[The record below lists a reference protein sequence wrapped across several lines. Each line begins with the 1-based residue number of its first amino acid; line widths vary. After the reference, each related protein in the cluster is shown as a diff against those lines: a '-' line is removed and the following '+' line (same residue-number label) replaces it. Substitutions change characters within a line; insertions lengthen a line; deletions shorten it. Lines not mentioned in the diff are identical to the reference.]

1 MGPMTSIWGAAPRSV
16 LAEARGRETAV
27 DLKPIPAFG
36 ERLPNQ
42 DYVCRPSAYVLVRD
56 LRNRVA
62 TVRTLSGIFL
72 PGGGIN
78 PGESAKEAAAREARE
93 ECGFEIRLDGEIG
106 VADEYLYAE
115 MESTFFLKRSSFF
128 RASLT
133 ASGLG
138 SESDHELVW
147 LPQGEAES
155 AMKYGSHRWALIRD
169 SA

>member
-1 MGPMTSIWGAAPRSV
+1 MDS
-16 LAEARGRETAV
+16 
-27 DLKPIPAFG
+27 KPIQAFG
-36 ERLPNQ
+36 ERLPDQN
-42 DYVCRPSAYVLVRD
+42 YVSRPSAYVLVRD
-56 LRNRVA
+56 LRHRVA
-62 TVRTLSGIFL
+62 TVQTPRGVFL

-133 ASGLG
+133 ASGLP

-155 AMKYGSHRWALIRD
+155 ALTPDSHRWALMCERR
-169 SA
+169 